1 MRALCCKWQIVV
13 FQGWNLS
20 LPSCAP
26 FLFSNTMHR
35 APIALVHYQKPKES
49 AKDEEMVDVGWFLL
63 GIWWIRFVIPE
74 IGYFWVSIWIHICQK
89 ITAKNKKNSETWRST
104 NQYLTSGTRKK
115 NPISGNNTWICHYF
129 GRRRGTKKCAKQ
141 FWSFTILYN
150 TCSCSLNNTVWEFW
164 FFQSDGDYLERC
176 CQNKIIALWWSRKSF
191 FPTWCRKFWKG
202 NLLFSP
208 KKKPGYI
215 LKLLINSF
223 FDEEKHFCK
232 STFSCQN
239 FIVIVDL

>member
-1 MRALCCKWQIVV
+1 M
-13 FQGWNLS
+13 
-20 LPSCAP
+20 
-26 FLFSNTMHR
+26 
-35 APIALVHYQKPKES
+35 
-49 AKDEEMVDVGWFLL
+49 
-63 GIWWIRFVIPE
+63 
-74 IGYFWVSIWIHICQK
+74 
-89 ITAKNKKNSETWRST
+89 
-104 NQYLTSGTRKK
+104 NQYLLSFPEWYRVPEKK
-115 NPISGNNTWICHYF
+115 PISGNNTWICHYF

-164 FFQSDGDYLERC
+164 FFSQTATILRDAAKIKLLHYDGPE
-176 CQNKIIALWWSRKSF
+176 N
-191 FPTWCRKFWKG
+191 
-202 NLLFSP
+202 LFSLHDVENFEREISCFLQ
-208 KKKPGYI
+208 KKTGYI

>member
-1 MRALCCKWQIVV
+1 MANSSFSGVKPEPACPVHLFC
-13 FQGWNLS
+13 FQTQCTEHQLHLYITKAKGE
-20 LPSCAP
+20 C
-26 FLFSNTMHR
+26 
-35 APIALVHYQKPKES
+35 

-74 IGYFWVSIWIHICQK
+74 IGYFWVSIRNWIYAKKLHQK
-89 ITAKNKKNSETWRST
+89 IKKSHVQRINIYCLFQ
-104 NQYLTSGTRKK
+104 NDFGYTRK

-164 FFQSDGDYLERC
+164 FFSQTATILRDAAKIKLLHYDGPENLF
-176 CQNKIIALWWSRKSF
+176 SV
-191 FPTWCRKFWKG
+191 TWCRKFWKG